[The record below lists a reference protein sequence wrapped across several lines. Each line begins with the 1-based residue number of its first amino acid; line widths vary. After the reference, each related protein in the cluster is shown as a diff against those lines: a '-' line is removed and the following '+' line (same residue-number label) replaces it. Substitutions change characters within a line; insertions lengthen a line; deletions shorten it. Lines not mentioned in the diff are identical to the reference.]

1 MVNPI
6 LHNVSLKKLLA
17 NQKKL
22 KNILLN
28 KPNQPLPYSA
38 HGGQDIE
45 NSLSEPCAKVRHP
58 VPKLSKKLFTT
69 SAEVAGT
76 NCRYVAIQTSEFLY

>member
-22 KNILLN
+22 KNISLN
-28 KPNQPLPYSA
+28 KPNQPLSYSA

-45 NSLSEPCAKVRHP
+45 NSLSEPCAKVGHP
-58 VPKLSKKLFTT
+58 VPKLSKKLCTT